1 MALPKNGDDAGA
13 ARAETRGGR
22 TPLVITFVVVLIL
35 GAAYYAYY
43 RKQSSYFTGRN
54 LRLLAK
60 LTGQIDEQFAANL
73 TIDNALRPILA
84 RQVRDTFDIVL
95 VTSANGRVLRPLQP
109 PPSSSS
115 LLYHDDDTDDDL
127 ARRTQ
132 TRPPLTINSLGD
144 LAVVKGWRGEPSP
157 LPVAKLA
164 TSTFHAEVTFDG
176 NDFVLFSQPLTFSE
190 SQFEGRPWILCGLVA
205 KSRFRSD
212 AMAVSAS
219 LVLLGI
225 AIVLLAICCWPF
237 LRIALIDPS
246 QALAIGDVVLVVLCT
261 VVGAAV
267 MTLTMYDAFEYS
279 AISTAA
285 DGELERFAETVNRNF
300 ALDVGRAMRVL
311 ARLETLT
318 AGRPVGP
325 DGISPLPPEVA
336 TDGEVARY
344 PYIDSIFWIDSQ
356 GMEAKK
362 FTRALPASLLS
373 VQDRR
378 YFIDARDNA
387 TWSAGNQPYVLEWV
401 HSRSTGET
409 HAVVAKHTGD
419 PKLPVVA
426 LSTELIDI
434 THSIQPPG
442 VELAIVD
449 EDGTVVYHS
458 DEQRIGFENF
468 FAEADRNRELRAAVL
483 ARRADFVTASYG
495 GEDTSMYVR
504 PLKYSPWTLVAFR
517 HKRLTRV
524 LNVEGVLLT
533 ILMLI
538 LVSTPYLLV
547 YILTLVFKPS
557 YRAARLW
564 PDATRGGEYLRL
576 NIILIALL
584 FVSWVNNY
592 VLTPWSSFVAAT
604 VLPVIA
610 IFSTELV
617 LHRAGPR
624 VRFAAVGAFLAIP
637 YAICLAWFI
646 GSGSNVESG
655 FVFSPY
661 GKVMKGVLV
670 VLLCGMAALTTLL
683 LSHWSGG
690 ERLRHRLHD
699 LHTRIGYARLYRLC
713 GVLLLVVAVAM
724 PVIAFFT
731 ISRDVESELLRKYGQ
746 LRAASDLEHRIT
758 HIETA
763 SVAAKNSP
771 EVLQDIA
778 GTRLDDGFLKWAI
791 EPLPNGGPPMPVDGT
806 ACVSNSEDWTIAPDA
821 ARLLPVFYEDSVA
834 IRPLFEARAADDLW
848 FWCLQKQYV
857 KLQRNIRLDDAV
869 ATKLWGSPKP
879 DQRLIMS
886 SVVPQGPADWRHYL
900 LLLIGAA
907 VLLALF
913 RYATRFI
920 ASRVLLIDVDAPRWM
935 AQLPLSP
942 SLGDHIFLVRGDRD
956 ADALTGPNP
965 MGDRKFLDVSF
976 AELDRSSGWD
986 AMLETI
992 DSSTAGA
999 NVRVTD
1005 FEFGIN
1011 DSAANDQKLRW
1022 LERLMLLSDRTVI
1035 LVSAVSPAFIMT
1047 TPPPALAMRGAVL
1060 WYFDRWR
1067 ALLSRFV
1074 TVTAADLQLSH
1085 EQLTRQQEMRSTTRL
1100 AMKPPSWL
1108 EHETEYNCFLRGLR
1122 KELDPSADRHLLL
1135 DEISERART
1144 YYAGLW
1150 ESCND
1155 DDKLLL
1161 YHLARHG
1168 LANGRNRRTLRRVIA
1183 RGLVRRDPNVQLF
1196 SETFRLYILEA
1207 ASRENLAARA
1217 RAERPASTWD
1227 ALRGPFFV
1235 VIISFLLLLFVT
1247 QKDLMSTTTAL
1258 ATALTTGLPVLMKL
1272 VGTFTERRSDSGK

>member
-1 MALPKNGDDAGA
+1 MPKDGDDAGV
-13 ARAETRGGR
+13 ARAETREGR
-22 TPLVITFVVVLIL
+22 TPLVITLVVVLIV

-43 RKQSSYFTGRN
+43 RKQDAYFTGRN

-95 VTSANGRVLRPLQP
+95 VTSANGHVLRSRQP

-115 LLYHDDDTDDDL
+115 LLYHDDDSDDVDDL

-132 TRPPLTINSLGD
+132 TRPPLTINSLGE

-157 LPVAKLA
+157 VPVTKLA

-176 NDFVLFSQPLTFSE
+176 NDYVLFSQPLSFSE

-205 KSRFRSD
+205 KSRFRAD

-219 LVLLGI
+219 LVLI
-225 AIVLLAICCWPF
+225 AIAVVLLAICCWPF

-267 MTLTMYDAFEYS
+267 LTLTMYDAFEYS
-279 AISTAA
+279 TISTAA
-285 DGELERFAETVNRNF
+285 DGELERFAETVNKSF
-300 ALDVGRAMRVL
+300 ALDVGRATRVL
-311 ARLETLT
+311 TRLETLT
-318 AGRPVGP
+318 AGKRAGP

-336 TDGEVARY
+336 TDGEVAGY
-344 PYIDSIFWIDSQ
+344 PYIESLFWVDSE

-362 FTRALPASLLS
+362 FTQTLPASLLD
-373 VQDRR
+373 VHDRR
-378 YFIDARDNA
+378 YFTDARDNA
-387 TWSAGNQPYVLEWV
+387 TWTAGNQPYVLEWV

-409 HAVVAKHTGD
+409 HAVVAKHTAD

-434 THSIQPPG
+434 SHSIHPPG

-504 PLKYSPWTLVAFR
+504 PLKYSPWTLIAFR

-533 ILMLI
+533 ILMLALI
-538 LVSTPYLLV
+538 ATPYLVV
-547 YILTLVFKPS
+547 YILTLIFKPR
-557 YRAARLW
+557 YRAPRLW
-564 PDATRGGEYLRL
+564 PDATRGDDYLRL
-576 NIILIALL
+576 NLILLALIVL
-584 FVSWVNNY
+584 FWVNNY
-592 VLTPWSSFVAAT
+592 VLTPWSSFIGAT
-604 VLPVIA
+604 MLPVIA

-624 VRFAAVGAFLAIP
+624 LRFAVVGAFLAIP
-637 YAICLAWFI
+637 YAMCLAWFVS
-646 GSGSNVESG
+646 SGSDVESG

-661 GKVMKGVLV
+661 GKTMKAVLIVLV
-670 VLLCGMAALTTLL
+670 CGVAALTIAL

-690 ERLRHRLHD
+690 ERIRLRLHD
-699 LHTRIGYARLYRLC
+699 LHARIGYARLYRLC

-731 ISRDVESELLRKYGQ
+731 ISRHVESELLRKYGQ
-746 LRAASDLEHRIT
+746 LRAASDLEHRIS
-758 HIETA
+758 HIETT

-778 GTRLDDGFLKWAI
+778 GTHLDDGFLKWAL
-791 EPLPNGGPPMPVDGT
+791 EPLPNGGRPMAVDGT
-806 ACVSNSEDWTIAPDA
+806 PCVSNVDDWTIAPGA
-821 ARLLPVFYEDSVA
+821 AKYLPVFYEDSVA

-857 KLQRNIRLDDAV
+857 KLQRNIRLSDAV
-869 ATKLWGSPKP
+869 ATKLWGAPKP

-907 VLLALF
+907 VLLAIF

-956 ADALTGPNP
+956 ANALTGPNP

-992 DSSTAGA
+992 DGSTAGA

-1011 DSAANDQKLRW
+1011 DPAINDRKLQW
-1022 LERLMLLSDRTVI
+1022 LERLMLLPDRTVI
-1035 LVSAVSPAFIMT
+1035 LVSSVSPAFIMT
-1047 TPPPALAMRGAVL
+1047 TPPPAMAMRAAVL

-1067 ALLSRFV
+1067 ALLDRFV

-1085 EQLTRQQEMRSTTRL
+1085 EEWVRQQEMHSTTRL
-1100 AMKPPSWL
+1100 AMKAPSWL
-1108 EHETEYNCFLRGLR
+1108 EHETEYNSFLRALR
-1122 KELDPSADRHLLL
+1122 KELDPNAERQHLL
-1135 DEISERART
+1135 DEIGERART

-1150 ESCND
+1150 ESCHD

-1161 YHLARHG
+1161 YHLARNG
-1168 LANGRNRRTLRRVIA
+1168 LANGRNRRTLRRLIA
-1183 RGLVRRDPNVQLF
+1183 RR
-1196 SETFRLYILEA
+1196 T
-1207 ASRENLAARA
+1207 RA
-1217 RAERPASTWD
+1217 PRPERPA
-1227 ALRGPFFV
+1227 LQR
-1235 VIISFLLLLFVT
+1235 
-1247 QKDLMSTTTAL
+1247 DLPSL
-1258 ATALTTGLPVLMKL
+1258 HP
-1272 VGTFTERRSDSGK
+1272 RSSPP